1 MQAGDGGEISPGAGA
16 VCRFPLFMRGDMPAV
31 RRFAQWLF
39 AICEHIP
46 SASDAGAQRHKV

>member
-16 VCRFPLFMRGDMPAV
+16 VCRFPPFMRGDMPAV